1 MSPMVR
7 STVLLRIS
15 LLFGFLP
22 VPAMSQT
29 VEHLQSTCSSAV
41 GAEGQH
47 CTASVLA
54 ARELMGHIS
63 VLAAPGFE
71 VPAESSTLGRRLGGV
86 PRTSAF
92 IRAGVFTGEIP
103 DLRCDPLLEPWS
115 ERPSRCSKNRSS
127 FSVPSIHFGLGLG
140 LLDGVQLMP
149 TVGGFLSLDV
159 VGHTNLLFFPQE
171 DGFSGRVGAWGIGA
185 RIGILQESFTLPG
198 VSVSVMRRGVGDL
211 SLSGGH
217 TEVTLGSSI
226 TSHRVTVGKDFFALG
241 FAAGVA
247 WNDMSTDVSLD
258 SYTALP
264 LDGLLESTRATY
276 FIGVSKQLG
285 VLSWMSAEFGF
296 TPKFDPVEG
305 LAENVFQPEDLTV
318 LGSLGVL
325 LKL

>member
-29 VEHLQSTCSSAV
+29 VEHLQSMCSAA
-41 GAEGQH
+41 GGEQQH
-47 CTASVLA
+47 CGAPAVA
-54 ARELMGHIS
+54 ARELMGHMS
-63 VLAAPGFE
+63 ALAALGFE
-71 VPAESSTLGRRLGGV
+71 IPAEGSTLGRRLGGM
-86 PRTSAF
+86 PRFSAF
-92 IRAGVFTGEIP
+92 FRAGGLPGEVP
-103 DLRCDPLLEPWS
+103 NLVGES
-115 ERPSRCSKNRSS
+115 GTNRSS
-127 FSVPSIHFGLGLG
+127 FFVPSIQFGLGLG

-149 TVGGFLSLDV
+149 TVGGFLSLDII
-159 VGHTNLLFFPQE
+159 GQTNLLFFPE
-171 DGFSGRVGAWGIGA
+171 EEGFSGRVGAWGIGA

-198 VSVSVMRRGVGDL
+198 VSVSVMRRSVGDL
-211 SLSGGH
+211 SLGRQSVGGPSQ
-217 TEVTLGSSI
+217 VTIGSSV
-226 TSHRVTVGKDFFALG
+226 TSHRVTVGKDLFALG

-247 WNDMSTDVSLD
+247 WDDMSSEPSL
-258 SYTALP
+258 SVTNGQGAFVP
-264 LDGLLESTRATY
+264 VDGLLESTRATY

-296 TPKFDPVEG
+296 VPNFDPVEA

-318 LGSLGVL
+318 FGSLGVL